1 MATRL
6 SHESTLPHTRRKI
19 DRHRTPA
26 HESARYR
33 LRKMEVGS
41 RLGMSSRPQNMDLD
55 SSADSSVDSF
65 WWHHHFRPPNRSKF
79 WLLELPS
86 DPVQHA
92 VRSCPDYCYAGRC
105 LCGYAL
111 EGQVAVLSCIV
122 RASYHRV
129 VDLAQR
135 VADPSNRGVLLFA
148 YYITSVYPAI
158 SPMIYSWS
166 GQNTG
171 GDTKRKV
178 TTGVLFIG
186 ASAGN
191 IIGPHLYTPEEA
203 PRYYRGIRS
212 NLALFVVIIVLVG
225 VGALYITYL
234 NKRHAAARER
244 VGKSAHVVDL
254 SMAKSSKLA
263 GEDGVAMN
271 DGKAAGGVGDK
282 AFDDVTD
289 LKNEDFIYVL

>member
-1 MATRL
+1 MSIL
-6 SHESTLPHTRRKI
+6 
-19 DRHRTPA
+19 TP
-26 HESARYR
+26 
-33 LRKMEVGS
+33 S
-41 RLGMSSRPQNMDLD
+41 R
-55 SSADSSVDSF
+55 
-65 WWHHHFRPPNRSKF
+65 
-79 WLLELPS
+79 
-86 DPVQHA
+86 
-92 VRSCPDYCYAGRC
+92 
-105 LCGYAL
+105 
-111 EGQVAVLSCIV
+111 
-122 RASYHRV
+122 
-129 VDLAQR
+129 
-135 VADPSNRGVLLFA
+135 
-148 YYITSVYPAI
+148 
-158 SPMIYSWS
+158 WS

-171 GDTKRKV
+171 GDTKRKF

-191 IIGPHLYTPEEA
+191 ILGPHLYTPEEA

-212 NLALFVVIIVLVG
+212 NLAMFILIIFLVG

-244 VGKSAHVVDL
+244 MGKSARVVDL

-263 GEDGVAMN
+263 SEDDTAVN

>member
-1 MATRL
+1 VLCSQTTA
-6 SHESTLPHTRRKI
+6 E
-19 DRHRTPA
+19 
-26 HESARYR
+26 R
-33 LRKMEVGS
+33 LRILTEI
-41 RLGMSSRPQNMDLD
+41 
-55 SSADSSVDSF
+55 
-65 WWHHHFRPPNRSKF
+65 
-79 WLLELPS
+79 
-86 DPVQHA
+86 
-92 VRSCPDYCYAGRC
+92 C
-105 LCGYAL
+105 
-111 EGQVAVLSCIV
+111 
-122 RASYHRV
+122 
-129 VDLAQR
+129 
-135 VADPSNRGVLLFA
+135 
-148 YYITSVYPAI
+148 
-158 SPMIYSWS
+158 SWS

-212 NLALFVVIIVLVG
+212 NLALFVVIILLVG

-234 NKRHAAARER
+234 NKRHAKERER
-244 VGKSAHVVDL
+244 LGKSAYVVDL

-263 GEDGVAMN
+263 SEEGGAIN
-271 DGKAAGGVGDK
+271 NGKAAGGVGDK

>member
-1 MATRL
+1 MKPSILPDSTR
-6 SHESTLPHTRRKI
+6 
-19 DRHRTPA
+19 
-26 HESARYR
+26 
-33 LRKMEVGS
+33 
-41 RLGMSSRPQNMDLD
+41 
-55 SSADSSVDSF
+55 
-65 WWHHHFRPPNRSKF
+65 
-79 WLLELPS
+79 
-86 DPVQHA
+86 
-92 VRSCPDYCYAGRC
+92 
-105 LCGYAL
+105 
-111 EGQVAVLSCIV
+111 
-122 RASYHRV
+122 
-129 VDLAQR
+129 
-135 VADPSNRGVLLFA
+135 
-148 YYITSVYPAI
+148 
-158 SPMIYSWS
+158 WS

-212 NLALFVVIIVLVG
+212 NLALFVVIILLVG

-234 NKRHAAARER
+234 NKRHAKERER
-244 VGKSAHVVDL
+244 LGKSAYVVDL
-254 SMAKSSKLA
+254 SMAESLKLA
-263 GEDGVAMN
+263 SEEGGAIN